1 MLTYYSR
8 LLDGVEKVI
17 KVLEILLLAAI
28 TLIMIYQC
36 IMRYLFNSARP
47 WCEELSLYLSIY
59 SVFLGIPIAV
69 RRDSHLQVDFL
80 LNFMSQKTRYLI
92 SSISAIVAAVFMIF
106 FCKYGVSLI
115 GHATGAS
122 TTLPIKM
129 RDVYYAFPVG
139 AVLMVLYSVESAV
152 KNFQLFQ
159 GKLPVNKEGEKK

>member
-17 KVLEILLLAAI
+17 KILEILLLAAI

-36 IMRYLFNSARP
+36 IMRYGFHSARP
-47 WCEELSLYLSIY
+47 WCEELALYLSIY

-80 LNFMSQKTRYLI
+80 LNFMSSKTRYLI
-92 SSISAIVAAVFMIF
+92 SGISSVVAAVFMIF

-139 AVLMVLYSVESAV
+139 AVLMVLYSIESAIR
-152 KNFQLFQ
+152 NFQLFQ
-159 GKLPVNKEGEKK
+159 GKIQVNNEEGEK

>member
-17 KVLEILLLAAI
+17 KILEILLLAAI
-28 TLIMIYQC
+28 TLILIYQC
-36 IMRYLFNSARP
+36 IMRYGFHSARP
-47 WCEELSLYLSIY
+47 WCEELALYLSVY

-69 RRDSHLQVDFL
+69 RRDSHLQVDVL
-80 LNFMSQKTRYLI
+80 LNFMSPKTRYLI
-92 SSISAIVAAVFMIF
+92 SGISSVVAAVFMIF

-139 AVLMVLYSVESAV
+139 AVLMVPIPLNPPSETFSCFKV
-152 KNFQLFQ
+152 KFR
-159 GKLPVNKEGEKK
+159 